1 MCTGETFDNSPKERT
16 YQLIYKMRIFFSG
29 KSTKT
34 GKLYAFKQ
42 ERPANL
48 WEFYISLEIPTRVE
62 DAKIVSV
69 KSRNAVLKQI
79 KSTFSFGIS
88 ASRLYVC
95 GKSYNWSQFQYF
107 RD

>member
-1 MCTGETFDNSPKERT
+1 MCTGETFDNSLKGRKT
-16 YQLIYKMRIFFSG
+16 QIDLQNAYFFRG

-69 KSRNAVLKQI
+69 KSRNAFLKQI
-79 KSTFSFGIS
+79 KSTFSFGMI
-88 ASRLYVC
+88 ASWLYVC